1 MKWKIIL
8 FVSSLTLVFCA
19 CEKQDISV
27 FTTDDSGIYF
37 QRVTSYIYNSTTEY
51 YGDSV
56 AYSFASAKASV
67 KSVVLSATIRTMGKV
82 VDYDRPFKV
91 VVDQEGTTAIE
102 GKHYEVNLDTVVVP
116 AGKSTADVRVR
127 FFRTDDMMEKAVR
140 LAIRLEDNEYFKC
153 YFPEYKNTNAYSAT
167 GVMIHGDEF
176 VFSLSEMYTEP
187 WYWSMFGD
195 GFFGNW
201 TPKKFLV
208 VNSVCGLSAADWD
221 NAGYAG
227 AKIQYGRFNFFT
239 TTVQK
244 YLQEQADAGT
254 PELDSDGSYMQ
265 LAPSYSVDYSRYE

>member
-19 CEKQDISV
+19 CGNQDLSV

-116 AGKSTADVRVR
+116 AGKSTAYVRVR

>member
-116 AGKSTADVRVR
+116 AGKSTAYVRVR

-201 TPKKFLV
+201 TPKKFIV
-208 VNSVCGLSAADWD
+208 DNSVCGLSAPAWD
-221 NAGYAG
+221 NSWSAA

>member
-116 AGKSTADVRVR
+116 AGKSTAYVRVR

-187 WYWSMFGD
+187 WYWSMVGD

>member
-37 QRVTSYIYNSTTEY
+37 QRGTSYIYNSTTEY

-116 AGKSTADVRVR
+116 AGKSTAYVRVR

>member
-116 AGKSTADVRVR
+116 AGKSTAYVRVR

-244 YLQEQADAGT
+244 YLQEQADART

>member
-27 FTTDDSGIYF
+27 FTTNDSGIYF

-116 AGKSTADVRVR
+116 AGKSTAYVRVR

>member
-67 KSVVLSATIRTMGKV
+67 KSVVLSPTIRTMGKV

-102 GKHYEVNLDTVVVP
+102 GKHYDVNLDTVVVP
-116 AGKSTADVRVR
+116 AGKSTAYVRVR

>member
-8 FVSSLTLVFCA
+8 FVLSLTLVFSA

-37 QRVTSYIYNSTTEY
+37 QRVTSYVYNSTTEY
-51 YGDSV
+51 YGDTL
-56 AYSFASAKASV
+56 AYSFASAKASI
-67 KSVVLSATIRTMGKV
+67 KSAVLSATIRTRGKV

-102 GKHYEVNLDTVVVP
+102 ETLRGGFGYSSCTC
-116 AGKSTADVRVR
+116 GKSTAYVRVR

-208 VNSVCGLSAADWD
+208 VNSVCGLSAADWG

>member
-8 FVSSLTLVFCA
+8 FVLSLTFVFSA

-27 FTTDDSGIYF
+27 FTTDDCGIYF

-51 YGDSV
+51 YGDSW
-56 AYSFASAKASV
+56 AYSFASAKASI
-67 KSVVLSATIRTMGKV
+67 KSAVLSATIRTMGKV

-116 AGKSTADVRVR
+116 AGKSTAYVRVR

-140 LAIRLEDNEYFKC
+140 LALRLEDNEYFKC

-167 GVMIHGDEF
+167 GVMIHGDVF
-176 VFSLSEMYTEP
+176 AFSLSEMYTEP
-187 WYWSMFGD
+187 SYWAMFG
-195 GFFGNW
+195 GSFFGDW
-201 TPKKFLV
+201 TPKKYIV
-208 VNSVCGLSAADWD
+208 VNSVCGLTPSDWS

-227 AKIQYGRFNFFT
+227 TKVQYGRFNFFAT
-239 TTVQK
+239 AVQK

-254 PELDSDGSYMQ
+254 PELEADGSYMQ

>member
-1 MKWKIIL
+1 MKWKIIW

-116 AGKSTADVRVR
+116 AGKSTAYVRVR

>member
-1 MKWKIIL
+1 M
-8 FVSSLTLVFCA
+8 
-19 CEKQDISV
+19 
-27 FTTDDSGIYF
+27 
-37 QRVTSYIYNSTTEY
+37 
-51 YGDSV
+51 
-56 AYSFASAKASV
+56 
-67 KSVVLSATIRTMGKV
+67 
-82 VDYDRPFKV
+82 
-91 VVDQEGTTAIE
+91 
-102 GKHYEVNLDTVVVP
+102 NLDTVVVP
-116 AGKSTADVRVR
+116 AGKSTAYVRVR

>member
-8 FVSSLTLVFCA
+8 FVSSLTLVFSA

-67 KSVVLSATIRTMGKV
+67 KNVVLSATIRTMGKV

-116 AGKSTADVRVR
+116 AGKSTAYVRVR

>member
-27 FTTDDSGIYF
+27 FTTDDSGIYS

-116 AGKSTADVRVR
+116 AGKSTAYVRVR

>member
-116 AGKSTADVRVR
+116 AGKSTAYVRVR

-176 VFSLSEMYTEP
+176 VFSLSGMYTEP

>member
-116 AGKSTADVRVR
+116 AGKSTAYVRVR

-208 VNSVCGLSAADWD
+208 VNSVCGLSAADWN

>member
-116 AGKSTADVRVR
+116 AGKSTAYVRVR

-153 YFPEYKNTNAYSAT
+153 YFPEYKNTNAYSGT

>member
-8 FVSSLTLVFCA
+8 FVSSLTLVFCD

-116 AGKSTADVRVR
+116 AGKSTAYVRVR

>member
-82 VDYDRPFKV
+82 ADHARPFKV
-91 VVDQEGTTAIE
+91 VVDKEGTTAIE
-102 GKHYEVNLDTVVVP
+102 GVHYEIDVDTVVVP
-116 AGKSTADVRVR
+116 AGESKADINVR
-127 FFRTDDMMEKAVR
+127 FFRTDDLMEKSVR
-140 LAIRLEDNEYFKC
+140 LALRLEDNEYFKC

-221 NAGYAG
+221 IAGYAG

>member
-116 AGKSTADVRVR
+116 AGKSTAYVRVR

-265 LAPSYSVDYSRYE
+265 HAPSYSVDYSRYE

>member
-8 FVSSLTLVFCA
+8 FVLSLTLVFSA

-67 KSVVLSATIRTMGKV
+67 KNVVLSATIRTMGKV

-116 AGKSTADVRVR
+116 AGKSTAYVRVR

>member
-116 AGKSTADVRVR
+116 AGKSTAYVRVR

-153 YFPEYKNTNAYSAT
+153 YFPEYKNMNTYTTT

>member
-8 FVSSLTLVFCA
+8 FVSSLTLVFSA

-67 KSVVLSATIRTMGKV
+67 KNVVLSATIRTMGKV

-116 AGKSTADVRVR
+116 AGKSTAYVRVR

-265 LAPSYSVDYSRYE
+265 LAPSYSVDYYRYE

>member
-8 FVSSLTLVFCA
+8 FVLSLTLVFSA

-56 AYSFASAKASV
+56 AYSFASEKASV
-67 KSVVLSATIRTMGKV
+67 KSVMLSATIRTMGKV

-116 AGKSTADVRVR
+116 AGKSTAYVRVR

>member
-116 AGKSTADVRVR
+116 AGKSTAYVRVR

>member
-116 AGKSTADVRVR
+116 AGKSTAYVRVR

-187 WYWSMFGD
+187 CYWSMFGD

>member
-116 AGKSTADVRVR
+116 AGKSTAYVRVR

-167 GVMIHGDEF
+167 GEMIHGDEF
-176 VFSLSEMYTEP
+176 AFSLSEMYTEP
-187 WYWSMFGD
+187 SYWSMFG
-195 GFFGNW
+195 GSFFGTW
-201 TPKKFLV
+201 RPKKFIV
-208 VNSVCGLSAADWD
+208 VKSVCGVSCTEW
-221 NAGYAG
+221 NCAGYAG
-227 AKIQYGRFNFFT
+227 AKITYGRFNFFAT
-239 TTVQK
+239 AVQK

>member
-37 QRVTSYIYNSTTEY
+37 QLVTSYIYNSTTEY

-116 AGKSTADVRVR
+116 AGKSTAYVRVR

>member
-8 FVSSLTLVFCA
+8 FVLSLTLVFSA

-116 AGKSTADVRVR
+116 AGKSTAYVRVR